1 MGIDLW
7 IPHYENLYGH
17 LSGNEVD
24 FVTSKLSECD
34 DGSYFLNDKNL
45 TYIEKEMSN
54 EEKEEFEDL
63 LNALKD
69 GLKKEDGSLTV
80 EIF

>member
-17 LSGNEVD
+17 LSSNEVD
-24 FVTSKLSECD
+24 FVTRELSECD
-34 DGSYFLNDKNL
+34 DGSYFLNDNNMTK
-45 TYIEKEMSN
+45 IENGMSGK
-54 EEKEEFEDL
+54 EKEEFKDL

-69 GLKKEDGSLTV
+69 GLKKKDGFLNV